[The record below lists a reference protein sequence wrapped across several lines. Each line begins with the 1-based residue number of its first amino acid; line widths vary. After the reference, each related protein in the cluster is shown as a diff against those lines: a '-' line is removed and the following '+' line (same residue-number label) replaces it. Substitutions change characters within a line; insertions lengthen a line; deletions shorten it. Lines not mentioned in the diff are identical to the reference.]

1 MNEVFWLCLC
11 RFVLPVYDDIL
22 VYSTNWKS
30 HLDHLTIVREMLF
43 SHQLVSKSSKCLIGR
58 TTSDYSNKGVFV
70 DLGKTVVIQQWL
82 VPKSVKD
89 VWGFLGLSPRPN
101 DTLFDLFVQIFYLG
115 HELKVLNQSH
125 SDHSVIQ

>member
-43 SHQLVSKSSKCLIGR
+43 SHQLVSKRSKCL
-58 TTSDYSNKGVFV
+58 TSSDYSNKGLFV
-70 DLGKTVVIQQWL
+70 DSDKIIAIQQWP